1 MVLNGFESSDVAI
14 THWFTISV
22 KIFESRVIDAV
33 AEIAR
38 PTMENVP
45 FASRLYLAKREKND
59 DSVKRYEFFLLLF
72 SPCSIKKSRERFVSR
87 TLWIF
92 LAPFHRP
99 SHRRFWI
106 VRSNDRNVPT
116 AIIKKIER
124 GKNDSLVSDDN
135 PRIRRSV
142 NVNTLKI
149 FVMSMLLQIYLIAL
163 E

>member
-22 KIFESRVIDAV
+22 KIFEPRVIDAV

-72 SPCSIKKSRERFVSR
+72 SPCSIKKSRERFVRELYEFS
-87 TLWIF
+87 F
-92 LAPFHRP
+92 SP
-99 SHRRFWI
+99 SIDASESF
-106 VRSNDRNVPT
+106 VPT
-116 AIIKKIER
+116 IETFPAIIKKIER
-124 GKNDSLVSDDN
+124 GKNDSLVSD

>member
-22 KIFESRVIDAV
+22 KIFEPRVIDAV

-72 SPCSIKKSRERFVSR
+72 SPCSIKKSRERFVRELYEFSSQ
-87 TLWIF
+87 LF
-92 LAPFHRP
+92 
-99 SHRRFWI
+99 I
-106 VRSNDRNVPT
+106 VLLIDASESFVPT
-116 AIIKKIER
+116 IETFPAIIKKIER
-124 GKNDSLVSDDN
+124 GKNDSLVSD